1 MSNAWEI
8 TTDDVLNVAHEMGMK
23 LTTEETEK
31 IYNDLDHFLIEEAAL
46 NGKDLEEQT
55 DYAYEE
61 IKRQITENK
70 KEV

>member
-1 MSNAWEI
+1 MSNAWET

-23 LTTEETEK
+23 LTTQEVEK
-31 IYNDLDHFLIEEAAL
+31 IYNDLDHEIIEVAAL

-61 IKRQITENK
+61 IKRQITEN
-70 KEV
+70 